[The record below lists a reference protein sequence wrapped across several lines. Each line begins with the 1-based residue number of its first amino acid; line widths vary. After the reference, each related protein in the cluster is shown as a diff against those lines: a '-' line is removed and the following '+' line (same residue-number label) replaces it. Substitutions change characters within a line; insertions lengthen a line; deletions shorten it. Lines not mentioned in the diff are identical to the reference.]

1 MNAEAAQ
8 RAPHRDKGIAGLVE
22 GAAAALIFIGVYV
35 PWVQTFA
42 LFTTVSV
49 RGIDTPHGRILA
61 LIPLVALGLLAWRW
75 YVRRARWTHLVVCAL
90 GVLVVVLALVYAAEV
105 KRNLAQAQQSIA
117 RSGQLL
123 PGSIRVGFDVGIYL
137 TVVGGTAMVAGG
149 LLGIRQEGPG
159 RKQQ

>member
-22 GAAAALIFIGVYV
+22 GAAAALVFIGAYV
-35 PWVQTFA
+35 PWVHTFV
-42 LFTTVSV
+42 LFTSVSV
-49 RGIDTPHGRILA
+49 RGVDTRYGAILP

-75 YVRRARWTHLVVCAL
+75 YARRARWAHLVVCAL
-90 GVLVVVLALVYAAEV
+90 GVLVVVLALVYAVEV

-137 TVVGGTAMVAGG
+137 TVTGGAAMVGGS
-149 LLGIRQEGPG
+149 LLGLRQESSIH
-159 RKQQ
+159 KQE